1 MISQLKGKKQVVF
14 CDIDNSFYDV
24 ESAMV
29 SIHHDYPIN
38 SVSYDLDDK
47 FLLEFYNPDLYQ
59 LEFVNKEV
67 LAFLLT
73 KVDEGYQIVFYSNSV
88 SAEIYLRKLWLV
100 QEFFGSVPLVPVVSD
115 YDLPSL
121 IKVFDN
127 DGKDLEDIIFID
139 DKPNR
144 IEFLLENH
152 IKVVGVKHPYNKELL
167 KGKRTLTPNYL
178 LEKYNSNGL
187 IGTVKEVVDEQ

>member
-38 SVSYDLDDK
+38 SESYDLDGK
-47 FLLEFYNPDLYQ
+47 FLAEFYNPDLYQ

-67 LAFLLT
+67 LAFLQT
-73 KVDEGYQIVFYSNSV
+73 KVDEGYQIAFYSNSV

-100 QEFFGSVPLVPVVSD
+100 QEFFGSVPLIPVVSD

-152 IKVVGVKHPYNKELL
+152 IKVVGVEHPYNKELL

-178 LEKYNSNGL
+178 LEKYNSNDLNGE
-187 IGTVKEVVDEQ
+187 VKEVEDEQ

>member
-38 SVSYDLDDK
+38 SESYDLDGK
-47 FLLEFYNPDLYQ
+47 FLAEFYNPQLYQ
-59 LEFVNKEV
+59 LEFVNKKV
-67 LAFLLT
+67 LAFLQT

-100 QEFFGSVPLVPVVSD
+100 QELFGSVPLVPVVQD
-115 YDLPSL
+115 ADILALPF
-121 IKVFDN
+121 IFEN
-127 DGKDLEDIIFID
+127 DGNDLEDIIYID
-139 DKPNR
+139 DKPLR
-144 IEFLLENH
+144 IDYALASGF
-152 IKVVGVKHPYNKELL
+152 KVVGVEHPYNKELL

-178 LEKYNSNGL
+178 LEKYNSNDLNGE
-187 IGTVKEVVDEQ
+187 VKEVEDEQ

>member
-14 CDIDNSFYDV
+14 FDIDNSFYDV

-152 IKVVGVKHPYNKELL
+152 IKVVGVEHPYNKELL

>member
-38 SVSYDLDDK
+38 SESYDLDDK

-67 LAFLLT
+67 LAFLQT

-88 SAEIYLRKLWLV
+88 SAEIYLRKLELV
-100 QEFFGSVPLVPVVSD
+100 QELFGSVPLIPVVQD
-115 YDLPSL
+115 ADILALPF
-121 IKVFDN
+121 IFEN
-127 DGKDLEDIIFID
+127 DGNDLEDIIYID
-139 DKPNR
+139 DKPLR
-144 IEFLLENH
+144 IDYALASGF
-152 IKVVGVKHPYNKELL
+152 KVVGVEHPYNKKLL

-178 LEKYNSNGL
+178 LEKYNSNDLNGE
-187 IGTVKEVVDEQ
+187 VKEVEDEQ

>member
-38 SVSYDLDDK
+38 SESYDLDGK
-47 FLLEFYNPDLYQ
+47 FLAEFYNPQLYQ

-67 LAFLLT
+67 LAFLRT

-100 QEFFGSVPLVPVVSD
+100 QELFGSVPLIPVVQD
-115 YDLPSL
+115 ADILALPF
-121 IKVFDN
+121 IFEN
-127 DGKDLEDIIFID
+127 DGSYLEDVIYID
-139 DKPNR
+139 DKPLR
-144 IEFLLENH
+144 IDYALSSGF
-152 IKVVGVKHPYNKELL
+152 KVVGVEHPYNKKELE
-167 KGKRTLTPNYL
+167 GKRTLTPNYL
-178 LEKYNSNGL
+178 LEKYNSNDLNGE
-187 IGTVKEVVDEQ
+187 VKEVEDEQ

>member
-1 MISQLKGKKQVVF
+1 MISQFKGKKQVVF

-24 ESAMV
+24 ESAMYLKFP
-29 SIHHDYPIN
+29 DYPIN
-38 SVSYDLDDK
+38 TESYDLDDK

-59 LEFVNKEV
+59 PEFVNKEV
-67 LAFLLT
+67 LTFLRT
-73 KVDEGYQIVFYSNSV
+73 KVDEGYQLVFYSNSV

-100 QEFFGSVPLVPVVSD
+100 REFFNSVPLIPVVSN
-115 YDLPSL
+115 YDLPTL

-127 DGKDLEDIIFID
+127 EGKDLEDVIFID

-144 IEFLLENH
+144 IEFLLENNV
-152 IKVVGVKHPYNKELL
+152 KVVGVHHPYNRDLL

-178 LEKYNSNGL
+178 LEKHNSNGL
-187 IGTVKEVVDEQ
+187 IGEV

>member
-14 CDIDNSFYDV
+14 CDIDNSFYDI

-29 SIHHDYPIN
+29 SIHRDYPIN
-38 SVSYDLDDK
+38 SESYDLDGK
-47 FLLEFYNPDLYQ
+47 FLAEFYNPQLYQ

-67 LAFLLT
+67 LTFLGT
-73 KVDEGYQIVFYSNSV
+73 KFDEGYQIVFYSNSV

-152 IKVVGVKHPYNKELL
+152 IKVVGVEHPYNKKLL

-178 LEKYNSNGL
+178 LEKHGSNGL
-187 IGTVKEVVDEQ
+187 IGKVKEVEDEQ

>member
-38 SVSYDLDDK
+38 SESYGLNDK

-67 LAFLLT
+67 LTFLRT
-73 KVDEGYQIVFYSNSV
+73 KVEEGYQIVFYSNSV

-100 QEFFGSVPLVPVVSD
+100 QELFGSVPLIPVVQD
-115 YDLPSL
+115 ADILALPF
-121 IKVFDN
+121 IFEN
-127 DGKDLEDIIFID
+127 DGSYLEDVIYID
-139 DKPNR
+139 DKPLR
-144 IEFLLENH
+144 IDYALSSGF
-152 IKVVGVKHPYNKELL
+152 KVVGVEHPYNKKELE
-167 KGKRTLTPNYL
+167 GKRTLTPNYL
-178 LEKYNSNGL
+178 LEKYGSNGL
-187 IGTVKEVVDEQ
+187 IGKVKEVEDEQ